1 MASDKYLTVSIDV
14 GYGKQRAFQSQGL
27 TFPMNSIVGIL
38 GRNGAGKTTL
48 LKCITG
54 LFPTSGV
61 TWNRTQRLGAL
72 IETPKFKETWTA
84 FQQLQ
89 YHAALYGIGNSCVE
103 EALIQTGLTDIADKP
118 IQTYSL
124 GQKQRLGIAK
134 ALLVQPD
141 CLILDEP
148 TNGLDPQG
156 IAEVR
161 ALIQRLHKTGMN
173 IILSSH
179 LLGEVEACC
188 THLVVIDKQTVHFSG
203 PISDFSTQGIL
214 IQSTECERLQN
225 FLEGKAWKYC
235 KREDGYIIE
244 ERLTTSEIN
253 QQCFE
258 AGITLSHLS
267 QHKSSLESSFMERS

>member
-14 GYGKQRAFQSQGL
+14 GYGNERAFQSQGL
-27 TFPMNSIVGIL
+27 TFPMHSIVGVL

-54 LFPTSGV
+54 LFPTCGI
-61 TWNRTQRLGAL
+61 TWNRPQRLGAL
-72 IETPKFKETWTA
+72 IEIPKFKENWTA
-84 FQQLQ
+84 LQQLQ
-89 YHAALYGIGNSCVE
+89 HHAALYDIGNSCVE

-179 LLGEVEACC
+179 LLGEVQACC
-188 THLVVIDKQTVHFSG
+188 THLIVIDNQHVQFSG
-203 PISDFSTQGIL
+203 PISDFSKQGIL
-214 IQSTECERLQN
+214 IRAIDQERLLKFIHEKKWNHTKQRN
-225 FLEGKAWKYC
+225 GLL
-235 KREDGYIIE
+235 IE
-244 ERLTTSEIN
+244 EHISTAAIN

-267 QHKSSLESSFMERS
+267 MYESSLETSFMERS

>member
-14 GYGKQRAFQSQGL
+14 GYGNGRAFQSQGL

-61 TWNRTQRLGAL
+61 IWNKPQRLGAL
-72 IETPKFKETWTA
+72 IETPRFKGNWTA
-84 FQQLQ
+84 LQQLQ
-89 YHAALYGIGNSCVE
+89 YHGKLYGIAEGHIE
-103 EALIQTGLTDIADKP
+103 DTLKQTGLLSVADKP
-118 IQTYSL
+118 IHTYSL

-134 ALLVQPD
+134 ALLAQPN

-161 ALIQRLHKTGMN
+161 ALIQHLHKTGMN

-179 LLGEVEACC
+179 LLGEVQACC
-188 THLVVIDKQTVHFSG
+188 THLVVIDNQTVHFSG
-203 PISDFSTQGIL
+203 PISDYSTQGIL
-214 IQSTECERLQN
+214 VQSTECELLQK
-225 FLEGKAWKYC
+225 FLEEKAWKHF
-235 KREDGYIIE
+235 KQKNGFLIE
-244 ERLTTSEIN
+244 EELSTAEVN

-267 QHKSSLESSFMERS
+267 MYEGSLETSFMERS